1 MYIDKDGKRV
11 KVRGKVGDNALY
23 LAHRYGIEMEGMFGI
38 VMFIIMNMFL
48 GDCLV
53 VIHFLLLI

>member
-23 LAHRYGIEMEGMFGI
+23 LAHRYGIDMEGMFCNIVPVEAGI
-38 VMFIIMNMFL
+38 
-48 GDCLV
+48 
-53 VIHFLLLI
+53 